1 VTKLESVKPYLD
13 YLDMEVTIMRVL
25 SAFAVAVPALIVERL
40 AGADAKSALGDIWTT
55 RRSYLLVGAGSF
67 LVSALFFYRQG
78 SLLAWAH
85 GQLCLS
91 QSPYADGVRS
101 TRDLLEEADAW
112 RSWLH
117 YRWAFAF
124 LLLGFVLYGFA
135 FTRSPWPERS
145 TLLFLPLFTVIA
157 CFVHT
162 RVLLHFP
169 DSETPWRAL
178 WDTIRRR

>member
-1 VTKLESVKPYLD
+1 MTKLESVKPYLD

-101 TRDLLEEADAW
+101 TRDLLEEADA
-112 RSWLH
+112 
-117 YRWAFAF
+117 
-124 LLLGFVLYGFA
+124 
-135 FTRSPWPERS
+135 
-145 TLLFLPLFTVIA
+145 
-157 CFVHT
+157 
-162 RVLLHFP
+162 
-169 DSETPWRAL
+169 
-178 WDTIRRR
+178 